1 MCLVY
6 GIEIPSS
13 DWEKTPPS
21 IKELVEKMGQRIK
34 KSEQELADKESKNQE
49 LLEKINRT
57 SKNSSSP
64 PSSDPL
70 NSEKLLSKKKSD
82 KKRGGQP
89 GHKGHSRHL
98 YEVSECDSVLEHQP
112 EKCKCC
118 GEKLVGVDSNPVRHQ
133 VVEIPPINP
142 IIIEHRL
149 HQLECQHCGTLTRAS
164 LPADVPIRGY
174 GVRVVA
180 LVAVLSGLY
189 RHSTRMV
196 QSAMQDIFGVT
207 MCLGTVNKLRLEA
220 SDAIAESVL
229 EAKTYVQNSAV
240 VGADETSFSQGNV
253 DGCNDKNRKAW
264 LWVAVTTP
272 HASSRQSRPTQWLP
286 LVTFFQVTLSR
297 CTDTAK
303 NLLGENFGGIL
314 NSDRYASY
322 NWVDLEQRQLCWAHL
337 KREFIKISERAGVS
351 QDIENALVEQQE
363 KLFELWHR
371 VRDGTLSRCEF
382 QLLVP
387 QIRNSIKSK
396 LQEAANYEIAA
407 QEKTPLAKTVRTCRQ
422 LLKVEQALWL
432 FVEVEDV
439 EPTNNAAERA
449 IRPAV
454 IWRRTSFGSQT
465 KAGSNFVARMLT
477 VVTTLKSQRRN
488 VLEFMTQAV
497 SSKRHNQP
505 TPSLLPQIPVDRT
518 CCQKS

>member
-1 MCLVY
+1 MDENCLAY
-6 GIEIPSS
+6 GIEISDS
-13 DWEKTPPS
+13 DWEKTPAS
-21 IKELVEKMGQRIK
+21 VKQLVEKM
-34 KSEQELADKESKNQE
+34 EQYIKESDKRFADLEAKYQE

-57 SKNSSSP
+57 SKNSSSA

-70 NSEKLLSKKKSD
+70 NTEKQKQKNKSD

-98 YEVSECDSVLEHQP
+98 YEVSECESVLEHHP
-112 EKCKCC
+112 ETCNCC
-118 GEKLVGVDSNPVRHQ
+118 GEKLVGVDSNPYRHQ
-133 VVEIPPINP
+133 IVEIPPINP
-142 IIIEHRL
+142 IIVEHRL
-149 HQLECQHCGTLTRAS
+149 HQLECRNCGTLTRAK
-164 LPADVPIRGY
+164 LPQDVATRGY

-196 QSAMQDIFGVT
+196 QSAMQDIFGIT
-207 MCLGTVNKLRLEA
+207 MCLGTVNKLKKEA
-220 SDAIAESVL
+220 SDAIESAVW
-229 EAKTYVQNSAV
+229 EAKTYVQNSPV

-253 DGCNDKNRKAW
+253 DGFNQKNRKAW
-264 LWVAVTTP
+264 LWVAVT
-272 HASSRQSRPTQWLP
+272 P
-286 LVTFFQVTLSR
+286 LVTFFQITLSR
-297 CTDTAK
+297 CTVTAK
-303 NLLGENFGGIL
+303 NLLGEKFGGIL

-322 NWVDLEQRQLCWAHL
+322 NWVSLEQRQLCWAHL
-337 KREFIKISERAGVS
+337 KREFIKISERTGVS
-351 QDIENALVEQQE
+351 HDIGNALVQQQE

-371 VRDGTLSRCEF
+371 IRDGTLSRDEF
-382 QLLVP
+382 RQLVTP
-387 QIRNSIKSK
+387 IRDAIKSS
-396 LQEAANYEIAA
+396 LQEAADYKISS

-422 LLKVEQALWL
+422 LLKVEPALWL
-432 FVEVEDV
+432 FVTVEGV

-465 KAGSNFVARMLT
+465 QGGSNFVARMLT

-497 SSKRHNQP
+497 SAKRQSQP
-505 TPSLLPQIPVDRT
+505 TPSLLPHVPVAVVAV
-518 CCQKS
+518 KNAA

>member
-1 MCLVY
+1 MDIICLIY

-21 IKELVEKMGQRIK
+21 IKELVEKMGQHIK
-34 KSEQELADKESKNQE
+34 KSEQELAAEVTKNQE

-70 NSEKLLSKKKSD
+70 SSEKQKQKKKSD

-112 EKCKCC
+112 EICKCC
-118 GEKLVGVDSNPVRHQ
+118 GEKLVGVDSNPIRHQ

-149 HQLECQHCGTLTRAS
+149 HQLECQHCGTLTRAT
-164 LPADVPIRGY
+164 LPVDVAIRGY

-220 SDAIAESVL
+220 SDAIALSVL

-253 DGCNDKNRKAW
+253 DGCNEKNKKAW
-264 LWVAVTTP
+264 LWVAVT
-272 HASSRQSRPTQWLP
+272 P

-303 NLLGENFGGIL
+303 NLLGENFAGIL

-337 KREFIKISERAGVS
+337 KREFIKISERPGIS
-351 QDIENALVEQQE
+351 QDIGNTLVGQQE

-387 QIRNSIKSK
+387 EIRNSIKSN
-396 LQEAANYEIAA
+396 LQETANHEIGA

-422 LLKVEQALWL
+422 LLKVEPALWL
-432 FVEVEDV
+432 FVEVEGV

-477 VVTTLKSQRRN
+477 VITTLKSQRRN

-497 SSKRHNQP
+497 SAKRQGQT
-505 TPSLLPQIPVDRT
+505 TPSLLPQIPADRT
-518 CCQKS
+518 CCQKSC